1 MSSDQEILDKL
12 GCELTRDL
20 VARLVAYCAM
30 KASRRPWYGLLAG
43 EDPSMAEGQKAA
55 DIVQIVIMK
64 TIAGA
69 REGRGRG
76 RRIWDGSRDLYDFL
90 TSQIDSELSNLGR
103 GWINQ
108 RFRIASRLEKTFED
122 GQREN
127 YYDTVPDESREN
139 PEKIALRTEL
149 ESRADE
155 FVSGFLDEIED
166 DDFSIAVVEQIVDG
180 VRKPREIA
188 EALGV
193 QVDEVYKARKRL
205 RRRLDAYYVSHQ
217 DAGPVN

>member
-1 MSSDQEILDKL
+1 VSSDQKILDKL

-20 VARLVAYCAM
+20 VGRLVAYCAM
-30 KASRRPWYGLLAG
+30 KASRRRWYGLLAG
-43 EDPSMAEGQKAA
+43 EDPPMAKGQKAE
-55 DIVQIVIMK
+55 DIVQTVIMK

-69 REGRGRG
+69 TDGRGQG

-103 GWINQ
+103 SWVNQ

-139 PEKIALRTEL
+139 PEETALRTEL
-149 ESRADE
+149 ESSADE

-166 DDFSIAVVEQIVDG
+166 DDFLIAVVEQILDG
-180 VRKPREIA
+180 LRKPREIA

-193 QVDEVYKARKRL
+193 QVDEVYTARKRL
-205 RRRLDAYYVSHQ
+205 RRRLDAYCVSHQ